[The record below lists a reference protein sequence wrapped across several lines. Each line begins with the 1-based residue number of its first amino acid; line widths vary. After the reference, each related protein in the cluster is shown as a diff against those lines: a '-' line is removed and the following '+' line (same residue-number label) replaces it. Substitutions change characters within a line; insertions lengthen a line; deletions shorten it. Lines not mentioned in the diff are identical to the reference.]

1 MPLRL
6 SFDSGPLA
14 GIHIV
19 TSAQQIRLGR
29 DPGQN
34 DILLTNPKVSRKH
47 AVIER
52 SVRGGYSLEVM
63 GTGPSTLNGDPISA
77 VQGRPVIQ
85 QLANGDRLNFGGIE
99 LGVAEAEVKFIVVS
113 GPSTGTSVNIDGPAR
128 IGSGA
133 HCDLVLNDPNVANEH
148 VVVTSTPLGFRAD
161 AQALVQFNGAQAES
175 RVLAHGDELIIGT
188 SVVRF
193 TVAAPDEA
201 DTVEGSL
208 TNMAVVGR
216 SATAASSNNAV
227 GELVFISGSAKG
239 EKIPLGNDQIILGT
253 RADCT
258 LVLNDL
264 LASPIHCAI
273 SKAGD
278 QFMAT
283 DLGSEAGTYINGE
296 RIFQGTA
303 LKPGDL
309 VAIGSHVVECRLIG
323 GVTIASKGNTIFTT
337 IAPGGLDLGPQSK
350 FVVDGRVMKAKK
362 IVIGRAPSCD
372 LIIDGPAVSREHCVI
387 EWENGFIC
395 RDTSS
400 AGTYIDDKRIVQQTL
415 QPSCVIRIV
424 DTLFRV
430 AVRGE
435 VCTLERTDAVL
446 AQAAVEVMRDNASM
460 LTRGIQVSPGE
471 NNSLPAGASQF
482 MTREGMRT
490 IFSIDANQLNQQI
503 AAKIKAKELRRG
515 APAWRGSSDLERNP
529 AMRGVIVLS
538 MLAALALCGGALFFS
553 GGKALVNHPLSSGH
567 SSAAFVEQVSSKGG
581 GVTVCGACHGAGAA
595 VKDDACTSCHEGFT
609 PRTHRYSK
617 TAHDDKKCGDCH
629 REHEGSSDATLGAR
643 AKCDGCHP
651 NEEQRGK
658 GITQQHG
665 DAFKSMGPAPLEA
678 GSIPA
683 QGKKPDLEFADAPAP
698 DKGLDASTLN
708 CDDVLAKGKKDIKTP
723 GLRPC
728 RVQAFHI
735 AHARVQIGGKG
746 PTVGIGCNSCHS
758 NGEGKDPT
766 KFEENKQMGLVCFR
780 CHDKPKEGQPVN
792 CASCHGKEHPQALAH
807 APGDRVDELG
817 TPSPIASVG
826 WAAGIAFVGVFPG
839 ILFGLV
845 VRTRRR
851 RSQAK
856 MVEKMLGAP
865 AEVVKR
871 LVHSIND
878 SKCVG
883 CSMCVQACPA
893 SVLELVDH
901 KSRVVNFDACIQC
914 KRCEKACAF
923 DALRMHDADKPPPMI
938 PMPSV
943 DAYHE
948 TPVAG
953 MYLIGQASGVPQ
965 VKNATN
971 LGRACIQRIV
981 QAGFKP
987 GGGRAIGAE
996 FDAIIV
1002 GSGPAGLS
1010 AALTC
1015 IEMGLSYVV
1024 LEKERQLSWTIRN
1037 YYHKGKE
1044 VMAEPNDVGLEA
1056 TLPHWD
1062 SSREELLGAWEELC
1076 TQNNVPIRYQHNCID
1091 VKKNGE
1097 VFSVICGADPKSP
1110 PTATLTAARV
1120 IIAIG
1125 TLGNPRKVGAPGED
1139 LAKVKNSLVDPD
1151 EWQGKNILVMGGSD
1165 SGVEV
1170 VMALGRP
1177 ELRNKVYHSQ
1187 RGAKLEGVKPKN
1199 LKLMQDALAAGK
1211 YEQRYATTV
1220 AEITE
1225 TTVALVHKDDG
1236 RREDL
1241 PNDVIFAMIGGNS
1254 PQKWLQQIGVPY
1266 VEKPHSWSPPRTDL
1280 LSQKTGEGL
1289 VPVGQQMRRLPRRPI
1304 PERKPHH

>member
-19 TSAQQIRLGR
+19 TSAQSIRLGR

-63 GTGPSTLNGDPISA
+63 GTGPSKINGDVIVA
-77 VQGRPVIQ
+77 VAGRPVIQ
-85 QLANGDRLNFGGIE
+85 QLANGDRLDFGGIE
-99 LGVAEAEVKFIVVS
+99 LGVAEAEVKFIVVQ
-113 GPSTGTSVNIDGPAR
+113 GPAVGRELAIDGPAR
-128 IGSGA
+128 IGSGSD
-133 HCDLVLNDPNVANEH
+133 CDLVIADPSVAPEH
-148 VVVTSTPLGFRAD
+148 IIITSTPLGFRAD
-161 AQALVQFNGAQAES
+161 AQAPTQFNGAQAES
-175 RVLAHGDELIIGT
+175 RVLSHGDELILGNC
-188 SVVRF
+188 VVRF
-193 TVAAPDEA
+193 TVSAPDEDA
-201 DTVEGSL
+201 PEGSL
-208 TNMAVVGR
+208 TNMNVVGR
-216 SATAASSNNAV
+216 SADAQSSAV

-278 QFMAT
+278 VFVAT

-296 RIFQGTA
+296 RIFQGTS

-309 VAIGSHVVECRLIG
+309 IAIGSHVVESRLIG
-323 GVTIASKGNTIFTT
+323 GVTIANKGNTIFTT
-337 IAPGGLDLGPQSK
+337 LAPGGLDLGPQSK

-362 IVIGRAPSCD
+362 IVLGRAPSCD
-372 LIIDGPAVSREHCVI
+372 VIVDGAAVSREHCVI

-400 AGTYIDDKRIVQQTL
+400 AGTYIDDKRIVQQAL
-415 QPSCVIRIV
+415 QPTSVIRIV

-460 LTRGIQVSPGE
+460 LTRGIQVSDAANIPD
-471 NNSLPAGASQF
+471 GASQF
-482 MTREGMRT
+482 MTREGMKT

-529 AMRGVIVLS
+529 VMRGTIVISV
-538 MLAALALCGGALFFS
+538 LAALALCGGALFFS
-553 GGKALVNHPLSSGH
+553 GGKALVNHSLSPAH
-567 SSAAFVEQVSSKGG
+567 SSAAFTDQVSSKGG
-581 GVTVCGACHGAGAA
+581 GVTVCGACHSAGAS
-595 VKDDACTSCHEGFT
+595 VKDDACTSCHDGFKT
-609 PRTHRYSK
+609 RPAKKSKKLK
-617 TAHDDKKCGDCH
+617 TAHDDKTCGDCH
-629 REHEGSSDATLGAR
+629 NEHITLSETDHTLGAR

-651 NEEQRGK
+651 NM
-658 GITQQHG
+658 HG
-665 DAFKSMGPAPLEA
+665 AAFESMGPGAIEA
-678 GSIPA
+678 GSIPE
-683 QGKKPDLEFADAPAP
+683 KPNFDFTLPAGAP
-698 DKGLDASTLN
+698 
-708 CDDVLAKGKKDIKTP
+708 
-723 GLRPC
+723 
-728 RVQAFHI
+728 RVEMLSSFHT
-735 AHARVQIGGKG
+735 AHARVKLKGKG
-746 PTVGIGCNSCHS
+746 PEVGIGCNACHS
-758 NGEGKDPT
+758 NGGEKGAALAQ
-766 KFEENKQMGLVCFR
+766 NKELAFVCFR
-780 CHDKPKEGQPVN
+780 CHDKPKPGEPVN
-792 CASCHGKEHPQALAH
+792 CGSCHGTEHPKALIRTDASK
-807 APGDRVDELG
+807 DDQLS
-817 TPSPIASVG
+817 TPSPLASVG
-826 WAAGIAFVGVFPG
+826 WAAGIAFAGIFPG
-839 ILFGLV
+839 LLFGLL
-845 VRTRRR
+845 VRSRRKR
-851 RSQAK
+851 AQALL
-856 MVEKMLGAP
+856 VEKLTSAP

-948 TPVAG
+948 TPVQG
-953 MYLIGQASGVPQ
+953 MYLIGQASGTPQ

-981 QAGFKP
+981 QAGFRP
-987 GGGRAIGAE
+987 GGGRQVGAE
-996 FDAIIV
+996 YDVVIV

-1015 IEMGLSYVV
+1015 VELGLSYVV
-1024 LEKERQLSWTIRN
+1024 LEKERELSWTIRN

-1062 SSREELLGAWEELC
+1062 STREDLLGSWEELVR
-1076 TQNNVPIRYQHNCID
+1076 QHNVPIKYLMNCVD
-1091 VKKNGE
+1091 VKKEGDR
-1097 VFSVICGADPKSP
+1097 FTIICGDGKNP
-1110 PTATLTAARV
+1110 PTGTFTGARC

-1125 TLGNPRKVGAPGED
+1125 TLGNPRKVGAPGDD
-1139 LAKVKNSLVDPD
+1139 LEKVKNSLVDPD
-1151 EWQGKNILVMGGSD
+1151 EWRGKSILVIGGSD

-1177 ELRNKVYHSQ
+1177 ELGNKVYHSQ

-1211 YEQRYATTV
+1211 YEQRYATTIQ
-1220 AEITE
+1220 EITP
-1225 TTVALVHKDDG
+1225 THVALIHKDDG

-1241 PNDVIFAMIGGNS
+1241 PNDAIFAMIGGNS

-1280 LSQKTGEGL
+1280 LSLKTGEGL
-1289 VPVGQQMRRLPRRPI
+1289 VPVGQQVQRLPRRPI
-1304 PERKPHH
+1304 PARVPHH

>member
-63 GTGPSTLNGDPISA
+63 GTGPSKLNGDVISA
-77 VQGRPVIQ
+77 MQGRSVIH
-85 QLANGDRLNFGGIE
+85 QLANGDRLDFGGIE

-113 GPSTGTSVNIDGPAR
+113 GPAVGKEMAIDGPAR
-128 IGSGA
+128 IGSGTD
-133 HCDLVLNDPNVANEH
+133 CDLVINDPSVAAEH
-148 VVVTSTPLGFRAD
+148 VVITSTPLGFRAD
-161 AQALVQFNGAQAES
+161 AQAPTQFNGAQAES
-175 RVLAHGDELIIGT
+175 RVLSHGDELILG
-188 SVVRF
+188 SVIVRF
-193 TVAAPDEA
+193 TVSAPDEN

-208 TNMAVVGR
+208 TNMNVVGR
-216 SATAASSNNAV
+216 SADAQTNAV

-273 SKAGD
+273 SKSGD
-278 QFMAT
+278 QFVAT

-309 VAIGSHVVECRLIG
+309 IAIGSHVVESRLIG
-323 GVTIASKGNTIFTT
+323 GVTIANKGNTIFTT
-337 IAPGGLDLGPQSK
+337 LAPGGLDLGPQSK

-362 IVIGRAPSCD
+362 IVLGRAPSCD
-372 LIIDGPAVSREHCVI
+372 VIVDGPAVSREHCVI
-387 EWENGFIC
+387 EWDNGFIC

-415 QPSCVIRIV
+415 QPTSVVRIV

-460 LTRGIQVSPGE
+460 LTRGIQMSPE
-471 NNSLPAGASQF
+471 QNPIPTGASQF
-482 MTREGMRT
+482 MTREGMKT

-529 AMRGVIVLS
+529 QLRGTIVLS
-538 MLAALALCGGALFFS
+538 VLAALALCGGALFFS
-553 GGKALVNHPLSSGH
+553 GGKALVNHSLSPAH
-567 SSAAFVEQVSSKGG
+567 SSAAFTAEVSSKGS
-581 GVTVCGACHGAGAA
+581 GVTVCGACHGAGAS
-595 VKDDACTSCHEGFT
+595 VKADACTSCHEGFNT
-609 PRTHRYSK
+609 RKPKYSK
-617 TAHDDKKCGDCH
+617 KGAHDDHTCGSCH
-629 REHEGSSDATLGAR
+629 AEHVEVAANDHTLGAR

-651 NEEQRGK
+651 N
-658 GITQQHG
+658 QHDG
-665 DAFKSMGPAPLEA
+665 AFKSMGPAPIEA
-678 GSIPA
+678 GKI
-683 QGKKPDLEFADAPAP
+683 P
-698 DKGLDASTLN
+698 DKPSFDFSLKPGADRTTM
-708 CDDVLAKGKKDIKTP
+708 LAD
-723 GLRPC
+723 
-728 RVQAFHI
+728 FHT
-735 AHARVQIGGKG
+735 AHARVKVKGKG
-746 PTVGIGCNSCHS
+746 PEVGVGCNACHS
-758 NGEGKDPT
+758 NGEAKAAL
-766 KFEENKQMGLVCFR
+766 EENKQLKFVCFR
-780 CHDKPKEGQPVN
+780 CHDKPKEGEPVN
-792 CASCHGKEHPQALAH
+792 CASCHGAEHGKTIARTEASNE
-807 APGDRVDELG
+807 DELSA
-817 TPSPIASVG
+817 PSPLASVG

-839 ILFGLV
+839 LLFGV
-845 VRTRRR
+845 MVRARRR
-851 RSQAK
+851 RTQQK
-856 MVEKMLGAP
+856 MVEKLTSAP

-948 TPVAG
+948 TPVQG

-981 QAGFKP
+981 QAGFRP
-987 GGGRAIGAE
+987 GGGRQVGAE
-996 FDAIIV
+996 YDVIIV

-1015 IEMGLSYVV
+1015 VELKLNYIV
-1024 LEKERQLSWTIRN
+1024 LEKERELSWTIRN

-1062 SSREELLGAWEELC
+1062 SSREELLGAWEELVK
-1076 TQNNVPIRYQHNCID
+1076 QHSVPIKYLMNVID
-1091 VKKNGE
+1091 VKKNGD
-1097 VFSVICGADPKSP
+1097 VFSVMCGDGKNP

-1120 IIAIG
+1120 VIAIG
-1125 TLGNPRKVGAPGED
+1125 TLGNPRKVGSPGDD
-1139 LAKVKNSLVDPD
+1139 LEKVKNSLVDPD
-1151 EWQGKNILVMGGSD
+1151 EWKGKNILVIGGSD

-1170 VMALGRP
+1170 VMALGKP

-1211 YEQRYATTV
+1211 YEQRYATTI
-1220 AEITE
+1220 AEITP
-1225 TTVALVHKDDG
+1225 THVALIHKDDG

-1280 LSQKTGEGL
+1280 LSQKTAEGL
-1289 VPVGQQMRRLPRRPI
+1289 VPVGQQLPRLPRRPI
-1304 PERKPHH
+1304 PARTPHH